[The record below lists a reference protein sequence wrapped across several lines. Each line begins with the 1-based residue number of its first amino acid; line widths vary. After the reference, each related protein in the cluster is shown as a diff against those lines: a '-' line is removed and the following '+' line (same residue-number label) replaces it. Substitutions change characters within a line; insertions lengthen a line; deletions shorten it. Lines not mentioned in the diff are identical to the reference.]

1 MSTPGKRRNGKT
13 DSLTDTYPERRMDQG
28 SSSLRVLPSMT
39 CVARRGRGH
48 ARGLGD
54 ERRGTGGA
62 GVHFE
67 DEHNPVLDRELDI
80 HQADDAQFLGKGH
93 GLAFDFGDGLG
104 GQRIGRQH
112 ARGVARVD
120 ARFFDVLH
128 NPGDVHVLTVGQ
140 RVHVHFNGVFKGI
153 CR

>member
-1 MSTPGKRRNGKT
+1 
-13 DSLTDTYPERRMDQG
+13 
-28 SSSLRVLPSMT
+28 MT
-39 CVARRGRGH
+39 CVARRGRGTPV
-48 ARGLGD
+48 ALETNGAV
-54 ERRGTGGA
+54 RRR

-67 DEHNPVLDRELDI
+67 DEHNPVLDRELDV

-104 GQRIGRQH
+104 GQRIGRQD

-128 NPGDVHVLTVGQ
+128 NPATYTSSPSDSASTSTSMA
-140 RVHVHFNGVFKGI
+140 FSGI